1 MCWTGRLWAERNDS
15 RVFTKKQ
22 DNSMR
27 DIGNFEDLKSV
38 WERFPGG
45 AMPGDV
51 VSIGPGCDKYWWDGR
66 SHEWRPWNG
75 MTPPPCPP
83 PPHPGPH
90 PVPRPVP
97 AVVEHFGE
105 LRVHGDV
112 LVGGRLVCKDVK
124 QPCVGLF
131 DDYETLVRRWPH
143 PIPGMW
149 AIVGD
154 TVPGPVYRCDVEG
167 YWVSTGETGGGPTL
181 DIDAVEQRV
190 EALCDNYEK
199 GLREMERTL
208 GNEVEA
214 REAADK
220 TLRLLVDGLKESNTS
235 ITNILK
241 GQGDEVSAWSHPF
254 INLGNVTSQS
264 EVNAKL
270 NEVYHARDIR
280 YNGPMRISRN
290 GALMLV
296 AQHVIKSTGDSW
308 SWAQVVSGMVQ
319 PSVDGTALDT
329 SQTYNVCVRWTDY
342 LGQGT
347 GWKKYGGGEGE
358 VSLKTING
366 QSLKGEGN
374 IEISAEGSI
383 TIDDVVSET
392 SANAVNSRAVARA
405 IAELATS
412 IPDLDGV
419 TADVAALTGRVAA
432 TEDLAAELDGRV
444 ALVEQAAQS
453 ARECVGT
460 FAGSVSSATV
470 RNGSYS
476 GSDGEVIFV
485 ESTGMASA
493 PSMFA
498 KRVMV
503 GTAFVYYSNWPRN
516 SAYKDLEKGMGPR
529 EDALYIDTTTDKLYL
544 WDSDTK
550 ALKEIRGEGGSV
562 TPADQQLD
570 PNSKAAVSNQAVT
583 RAINVINNEIATI
596 RTEGL
601 PSKVQADE
609 QTISAKNADGT
620 TAAVHLADLALQ
632 ERDAATQQL
641 VTVREVGTVHHT
653 SQSAPATVK
662 GNTAYKL
669 YKTLTS
675 GNGYKTSADAATGTV
690 SMTPVVQMAAGSKL
704 VPAGGVPGKTDN
716 GQGTQLSVEGGE
728 LSWVHSSDIGMIQDG
743 ALPSGMT
750 RAQVGAHNAEVLR
763 MVAASRWNLILD
775 GMYYVDVQIA
785 ASASRETLVANAVTL
800 RRPLRIKGGGLT
812 AARYLFCVEA
822 GGGIVMEDVVLDN
835 LESYAMIYVD
845 PWGGLIES
853 VELYRC
859 TLKTSAAPKSGAPYA
874 YVGRFVRGAGK
885 NVGHVDWVNEYTPNG
900 ISRFFNETNGVKFLG
915 LPSSVDVTEGGKTVK
930 KSCWGLKSAT
940 ASTPTQH
947 YCYNG
952 VPFPGSKNAVW
963 ADAWCCYDQG
973 AQLYAPYAAGE
984 YVFRQRADST
994 TKHKGMAGD
1003 FVPQSETGGTDT
1015 LYTEN
1020 GTVVLFTPVY
1030 MHDDLVDG
1038 VLVRGA
1044 NPDVEHNGIRKFIV
1058 DGCSIM
1064 SHSEVFIFGGLAV
1077 EEEFRIS
1084 NNLFYEMVRQA
1095 MNLGTGNDDESSDY
1109 WNAMSCPL
1117 EVCGNTFR
1125 GVGYVVE
1132 TDQPY
1137 ACALL
1142 YEGNTV
1148 LFHDNV
1154 LENLITTTNTYDCY
1168 LSCGK
1173 LEYRNNII
1181 RNVLKWKNPDHSLYG
1196 YMKAK
1201 GTRDDF
1207 VYVNKYKDRMTSHPK
1222 KFSRLYE
1229 GNLFEENL
1237 KDVRQICESYLQK
1250 YRSELLPDYDGVAWD
1265 EVPQEAKDD
1274 VLKENVLRTMFD
1286 NVVSLWSFDTFTVRN
1301 NVFDMPDCML
1311 NGSATSGGSS
1321 KLRRFLFNGN
1331 VMKFRGFC
1339 SSPNGGYNKYLFTID
1354 PTAEGAE
1361 AEIIGNSFESKG
1373 GEIINTLCVLGTGGV
1388 SELFKSFRVED
1399 NKFVNCGYRIAGPS
1413 HSGVINAE
1421 SLSISGNKEAAGLDE
1436 GYEIHASEIDD
1447 YSRNIYALTYWQY
1460 ESGYNVL
1467 GKESSKFKIQGVPV
1481 MYSGPGVFEFWD
1493 SQKQGVAANA
1503 PKYIL
1508 LPTDKSR
1515 VVIKSTHL
1523 CRPAPCFLNSAAD
1536 TNPSARYSTHI
1547 RTVANSSLLTITD
1560 IEDCPVNEEV
1570 TLECGSVSS
1579 GVKIVKS
1586 EDGHFA
1592 GLTADWTPAVGDRIV
1607 LKKTMT
1613 WAWKTVEGVKTKV
1626 YSWSF
1631 AEVSRSTAS
1640 EHASAVDL
1648 PDFFANKSLVFGY
1661 DKKDVKGYCV
1671 TVRYRLKGMWKEKKV
1686 EFRCN
1691 SYATNYRSASAR
1703 GADGCRFG
1711 NYQTATSVKYFEI
1724 GGMEDL
1730 GLHFALRHF
1739 SLGSVATT
1747 NASFI
1752 CLNVFTD
1759 AEGTRNDPGTDMT
1772 IEVCDITGNA
1782 DAVKSGSFDYGDTSL
1797 FETFLPKGSTLT
1809 SAERTAL
1816 LAGDVS
1822 AFNMMPQS
1830 DAVTRQATLTAGDAG
1845 WWCVD
1850 PDSGHVVVW
1859 TGTAWSE

>member
-1 MCWTGRLWAERNDS
+1 MDNHSFIQDIIAYIRTAVRERSVTNLMEARVMQFLLDRLTEVAE
-15 RVFTKKQ
+15 
-22 DNSMR
+22 ML
-27 DIGNFEDLKSV
+27 E
-38 WERFPGG
+38 
-45 AMPGDV
+45 A
-51 VSIGPGCDKYWWDGR
+51 
-66 SHEWRPWNG
+66 
-75 MTPPPCPP
+75 
-83 PPHPGPH
+83 
-90 PVPRPVP
+90 
-97 AVVEHFGE
+97 
-105 LRVHGDV
+105 
-112 LVGGRLVCKDVK
+112 
-124 QPCVGLF
+124 
-131 DDYETLVRRWPH
+131 ETAARKADAGSLQTALQQKV
-143 PIPGMW
+143 
-149 AIVGD
+149 
-154 TVPGPVYRCDVEG
+154 
-167 YWVSTGETGGGPTL
+167 
-181 DIDAVEQRV
+181 DAVMQLIR
-190 EALCDNYEK
+190 
-199 GLREMERTL
+199 
-208 GNEVEA
+208 
-214 REAADK
+214 
-220 TLRLLVDGLKESNTS
+220 
-235 ITNILK
+235 
-241 GQGDEVSAWSHPF
+241 GQGASASARQYPF
-254 INLGNVTSQS
+254 LDLGNVASQQA
-264 EVNAKL
+264 V
-270 NEVYHARDIR
+270 NEVFDSIYQASDDK
-280 YNGPMRISRN
+280 YNGPMRIARN
-290 GALMLV
+290 GALILLS
-296 AQHVIKSTGDSW
+296 QHVVKALPGEPW
-308 SWAQVVSGMVQ
+308 HWAQCAAGMITPAADGASLSAASAFNICVRYTDYQGNATPWRLVSG
-319 PSVDGTALDT
+319 SGTM
-329 SQTYNVCVRWTDY
+329 Q
-342 LGQGT
+342 
-347 GWKKYGGGEGE
+347 
-358 VSLKTING
+358 LKTVNG
-366 QSLKGEGN
+366 QSLIGEGN
-374 IEISAEGSI
+374 ITISASGQI
-383 TIDDVVSET
+383 NIDSQVNPSSPNAVSGAAVAAAIGELAAVIQSLT
-392 SANAVNSRAVARA
+392 VDEALSPSSSKPVANAV
-405 IAELATS
+405 
-412 IPDLDGV
+412 V
-419 TADVAALTGRVAA
+419 TAALQNHSGQIAGLQDEVASLGDVAHQPQVLRFGGFISSTVN
-432 TEDLAAELDGRV
+432 T
-444 ALVEQAAQS
+444 
-453 ARECVGT
+453 REESFSGT
-460 FAGSVSSATV
+460 VDTQNILYYE
-470 RNGSYS
+470 R
-476 GSDGEVIFV
+476 EK
-485 ESTGMASA
+485 T
-493 PSMFA
+493 
-498 KRVMV
+498 
-503 GTAFVYYSNWPRN
+503 FVYRSGGLYYLSFPGVG
-516 SAYKDLEKGMGPR
+516 AYKQGGYPVA
-529 EDALYIDTTTDKLYL
+529 DALYLYNGNVYEWRQNTL
-544 WDSDTK
+544 SPIT
-550 ALKEIRGEGGSV
+550 GGGSS
-562 TPADQQLD
+562 TPAE
-570 PNSKAAVSNQAVT
+570 VSVDDVT
-583 RAINVINNEIATI
+583 ITKKSVGGVDKIA
-596 RTEGL
+596 
-601 PSKVQADE
+601 
-609 QTISAKNADGT
+609 
-620 TAAVHLADLALQ
+620 LADNDKSSANTL
-632 ERDAATQQL
+632 
-641 VTVREVGTVHHT
+641 GTVLLT
-653 SQSAPATVK
+653 ENVMPEAAA
-662 GNTAYKL
+662 NTRYLL
-669 YKTLTS
+669 YKDINYGNQRRQTLEGMEPLPES
-675 GNGYKTSADAATGTV
+675 ISLA
-690 SMTPVVQMAAGSKL
+690 PGSKL
-704 VPAGGVPGKTDN
+704 VPNGGMPKIVDIEGNESPM
-716 GQGTQLSVEGGE
+716 SVLGGE

-750 RAQVGAHNAEVLR
+750 RAQVGAHNADVLR

-822 GGGIVMEDVVLDN
+822 GGGLVMEDVVLDN
-835 LESYAMIYVD
+835 LESYAMIYID

-900 ISRFFNETNGVKFLG
+900 ISRCFNETNGVKFLG
-915 LPSSVDVTEGGKTVK
+915 LPRSVDVTEGGKTVK

-984 YVFRQRADST
+984 YVFRQRSDSK

-1003 FVPQSETGGTDT
+1003 FVPQSETRGTDT

-1132 TDQPY
+1132 SDQPY

-1207 VYVNKYKDRMTSHPK
+1207 VYVNKYKDRMKSHPR
-1222 KFSRLYE
+1222 KFSRVYE

-1265 EVPQEAKDD
+1265 DVPQEAKDD

-1286 NVVSLWSFDTFTVRN
+1286 NVVSLWSFDTFTVPN

-1311 NGSATSGGSS
+1311 NGSATSGGSA

-1373 GEIINTLCVLGTGGV
+1373 GEIINTLCVLGTEGV

-1413 HSGVINAE
+1413 HVGNINAE
-1421 SLSISGNKEAAGLDE
+1421 SISISGNKEAAGLDE
-1436 GYEIHASEIDD
+1436 GYEIHASELDD

-1586 EDGHFA
+1586 GSTHFA
-1592 GLTADWTPAVGDRIV
+1592 GLTADWVPAVGDRIV

-1613 WAWKTVEGVKTKV
+1613 WEWQTIDGVKTKV
-1626 YSWSF
+1626 YNWSF

-1661 DKKDVKGYCV
+1661 DKKDVKGYCM

-1739 SLGSVATT
+1739 SLSSAATT

-1782 DAVKSGSFDYGDTSL
+1782 DAVKSGSFNYGDTSL
-1797 FETFLPKGSTLT
+1797 FESFLPKGSTLT
-1809 SAERTAL
+1809 AAERTAL
-1816 LAGDVS
+1816 LTGDVS

-1850 PDSGHVVVW
+1850 PVSGHVVVW